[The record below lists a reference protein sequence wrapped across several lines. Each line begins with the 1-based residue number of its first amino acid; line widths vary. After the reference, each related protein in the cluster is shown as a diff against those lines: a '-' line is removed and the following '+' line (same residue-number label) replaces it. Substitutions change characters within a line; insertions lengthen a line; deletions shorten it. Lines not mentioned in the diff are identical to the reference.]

1 MASISTR
8 AFRQGGDGDTGT
20 GRGIGS
26 EGFAVH
32 TVHSLKIS
40 HIHDEYGHFGHIG
53 GRGSGFGKDGL
64 HVGKGLRGLFLHI
77 VETSSPVAGTI
88 PIWPEDTGKPPLR
101 IALRIGADGGGG
113 FGVEITA
120 SWRFPLF
127 ALVRPFKGEHLLDI
141 GMQAQVDRAG
151 MCGTFDHGLLLV
163 GVFDPEGAVA
173 VTSICRC
180 GAGWRSWS

>member
-8 AFRQGGDGDTGT
+8 APLGGDGDAGT

-77 VETSSPVAGTI
+77 IGNEFTRGRPPEWRPRSCSSAPPV
-88 PIWPEDTGKPPLR
+88 R
-101 IALRIGADGGGG
+101 
-113 FGVEITA
+113 
-120 SWRFPLF
+120 
-127 ALVRPFKGEHLLDI
+127 
-141 GMQAQVDRAG
+141 
-151 MCGTFDHGLLLV
+151 
-163 GVFDPEGAVA
+163 
-173 VTSICRC
+173 RC
-180 GAGWRSWS
+180 PRG